1 MWTKKEF
8 AMAKLVEIE
17 GIGAKFSK
25 LLQSIG
31 IEDQYQLLHTCSERG
46 GRERVARETGISGK
60 LILKW
65 TNQADLARIN
75 GIGEEYAELLERSGV
90 DTVPELAQRNA
101 ESLVSMLQE
110 TNDRLNLVRHLPGL
124 PQVQSWIEQAKNLP
138 RMIYY

>member
-1 MWTKKEF
+1 
-8 AMAKLVEIE
+8 MAKLVEIE

>member
-1 MWTKKEF
+1 MV
-8 AMAKLVEIE
+8 KLTQIE
-17 GIGAKFSK
+17 GIGAVFSQ

-31 IEDQYQLLHTCSERG
+31 IENQYQLLQICGERG
-46 GRERVARETGISGK
+46 GRNHVAKETGISNK

-101 ESLVSMLQE
+101 ESLLAMLQD
-110 TNDRLNLVRHLPGL
+110 TNDRLSLVRQLPGL
-124 PQVQSWIEQAKNLP
+124 TQIQSWIVQAQNLP
-138 RMIYY
+138 KMVYY

>member
-1 MWTKKEF
+1 
-8 AMAKLVEIE
+8 MAKLTQIE

-31 IEDQYQLLHTCSERG
+31 IEDQYQLLQTCSERG
-46 GRERVARETGISGK
+46 SRERVSKETGISAK

-75 GIGEEYAELLERSGV
+75 GIGEEYAELLERAGV
-90 DTVPELAQRNA
+90 DTVPELAQRNTD
-101 ESLVSMLQE
+101 SLLAMLVE
-110 TNDRLNLVRHLPGL
+110 TNDRLKLVRQLPGL
-124 PQVQSWIEQAKNLP
+124 PQIESWIAQAKNLP

>member
-1 MWTKKEF
+1 
-8 AMAKLVEIE
+8 MAKLTQIE

-31 IEDQYQLLHTCSERG
+31 IEDQYQLLQTCSERG
-46 GRERVARETGISGK
+46 SRERVSKETGISAK

-75 GIGEEYAELLERSGV
+75 GIGEEYAELLERAGV
-90 DTVPELAQRNA
+90 DTVPELAQRNTD
-101 ESLVSMLQE
+101 SLLAMLVE
-110 TNDRLNLVRHLPGL
+110 TNDRLKLVRQLPGL
-124 PQVQSWIEQAKNLP
+124 PQVESWIAQAKNLP